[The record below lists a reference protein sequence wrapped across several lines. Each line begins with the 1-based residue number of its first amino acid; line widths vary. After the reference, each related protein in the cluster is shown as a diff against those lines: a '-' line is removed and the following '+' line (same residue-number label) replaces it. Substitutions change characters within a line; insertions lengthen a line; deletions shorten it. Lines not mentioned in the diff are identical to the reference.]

1 MNFYGLGL
9 DRGRDMDFNGVH
21 DVREIL
27 ESLEITLDWLKRI
40 TSDHYF
46 FYFSLQDFLKSHVIG
61 ANNKNRYY
69 RL

>member
-1 MNFYGLGL
+1 MGL
-9 DRGRDMDFNGVH
+9 DRGRANGFDEVH

-61 ANNKNRYY
+61 TNENNE
-69 RL
+69 LL

>member
-9 DRGRDMDFNGVH
+9 DRGRQMGIHEVH

-61 ANNKNRYY
+61 ANDKNSYY
-69 RL
+69 RQ